1 MAKAVGKRA
10 SSWSSKKW
18 YQIHSSTEFGQKPIG
33 ETPADDPTKVVG
45 RTIEVSLGELENDFS
60 KHNVKL
66 KFKVSEVAGESA
78 YTQFVGYTLTREYL
92 RSLIK
97 RRTSKVDANIKV
109 RTQDGNVLRVKPSC
123 FTVKRAKS
131 SQIRAIRKVMEE
143 VVKNRASELSL
154 QAFIEELLN
163 GKLAYQIYREA
174 KHIYP
179 LRKVEVRK
187 TQILS

>member
-1 MAKAVGKRA
+1 VAKAVGKRA

-18 YQIHSSTEFGQKPIG
+18 YQILSSAEFGQKPIG
-33 ETPADDPTKVVG
+33 ETPADDPSKVVG
-45 RTIEVSLGELENDFS
+45 RTIEVTLGELDNDFS
-60 KHNVKL
+60 KYNIKL
-66 KFKVSEVAGESA
+66 KFKVREVAGESA

-92 RSLIK
+92 RSLVK

-109 RTQDGNVLRVKPSC
+109 STQDGKVLRVKPSC
-123 FTVKRAKS
+123 FTIKRAKS

-143 VVKNRASELSL
+143 VVKKRASELSL
-154 QAFIEELLN
+154 QAFIEELLS

>member
-1 MAKAVGKRA
+1 VAKAVGKRA

-18 YQIHSSTEFGQKPIG
+18 YQILSSPEFGQKPIG
-33 ETPADDPTKVVG
+33 ETPADDASKVVG
-45 RTIEVSLGELENDFS
+45 RTIEVSLGELESDFS
-60 KHNVKL
+60 KHNIKL
-66 KFKVSEVAGESA
+66 KFKVNEVAGESA

-109 RTQDGNVLRVKPSC
+109 STQDGRMLRVKPSC

-143 VVKNRASELSL
+143 VVRKRASELSL
-154 QAFIEELLN
+154 QAFIEEMLS

-187 TQILS
+187 TQILG